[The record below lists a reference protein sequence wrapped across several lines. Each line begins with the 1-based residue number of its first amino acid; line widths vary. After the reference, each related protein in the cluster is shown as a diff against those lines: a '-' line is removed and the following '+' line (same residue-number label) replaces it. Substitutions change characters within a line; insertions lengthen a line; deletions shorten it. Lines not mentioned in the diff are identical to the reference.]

1 MSGKGVDGAF
11 AVVSN
16 QAVAYTATA
25 AATATAF
32 SDGIHH
38 IRISATTACH
48 YKLAGTPVATT
59 SDTYLPA
66 NVIEIIRVNPGQKIS
81 FIRNATDG
89 SASVSQ
95 MSK

>member
-16 QAVAYTATA
+16 ENVAYTATA
-25 AATATAF
+25 AASAAF
-32 SDGIHH
+32 SAGINH
-38 IRISATTACH
+38 IRLSATTACF
-48 YKLAGTPVATT
+48 YKIQGTPVATT

-81 FIRNATDG
+81 FIRSATDG

>member
-1 MSGKGVDGAF
+1 MSGHSTDPAF

-16 QAVAYTATA
+16 ENVAYTGTA
-25 AATATAF
+25 AASAAF
-32 SDGIHH
+32 SSGIHH
-38 IRISATTACH
+38 IRIAASTACY
-48 YKLAGTPVATT
+48 YKIAGTPVATS

-81 FIRNATDG
+81 FIQVASGGT
-89 SASVSQ
+89 ASVSQ

>member
-11 AVVSN
+11 AVVSSE
-16 QAVAYTATA
+16 AVAYTATA
-25 AATATAF
+25 AASTAF

-81 FIRNATDG
+81 FIRNASDG

>member
-11 AVVSN
+11 AVVSSE
-16 QAVAYTATA
+16 AVAYTATA
-25 AATATAF
+25 AASAAF

-59 SDTYLPA
+59 TDTYLPA

-81 FIRNATDG
+81 FIKNATDG